1 MTSDANGNYTNAYTY
16 GLDRISVD
24 KLSPNSDAKTD
35 PLFYLYD
42 GRGSV
47 ANTTNSLG
55 QVRDKYRY
63 DPYGEVKHGGF
74 WGSNGTH
81 YENFYGY
88 NGEDYNRLSGLE
100 YLRARYYEPESGR
113 FLTRDSYLGPLDTPE
128 NYEIINYINDVS
140 LENPEVLMTSDAN
153 GNYTNAY
160 TYGLDR
166 ISVDKLSPN
175 SDAKTDPLFYL
186 YDGRGSVANTTNS
199 LGQVRDKYRYDP
211 YGEVKHGGFWGSNGT
226 HYENFYGYNGEDYN
240 RLSGLEYLRARYYEP
255 ESGRFL
261 TRDSYLGDVMQP
273 LTLNRYAYALNNP
286 MMYTDPSGHWP
297 GWLDKAA
304 SSAKNFVSNA
314 VDTVSNYVS
323 KAVSYVEDV
332 VSTGWGYVKKAY
344 NYVADNVK
352 SWVNSTKEKAKS
364 FVTEAEQKISSAKE
378 NIKNTANKIVQLAK
392 PVISTMSHPNE
403 VVRLAMDTIKKGCE
417 GDQYVAS
424 QAYKYSDNIIK
435 VATGVAAVVAG
446 VAAITIA
453 APVILPA
460 LAAGFLEMGIVA
472 IGAATLGTTATAM
485 GASEISDGLFGVNPT
500 RELASNVGISNEDY
514 DLMFAMVTGGA
525 SIGANYLATISQ
537 TSKPLPQNT
546 TNNTEVEGNPKIQI
560 KNPKDAGL
568 KPVTKGGVNTT
579 KINTPSA
586 NTKVINAPEVKAPNV
601 IKSSEVT
608 GNWENYLGG
617 NTTNIN
623 PRTGQVDPN
632 RIFSADGTKSIRFD
646 SHEMNSMGTTKF
658 HYHMETW
665 TYDAVNDTMT
675 VTNTLQRIK

>member
-1 MTSDANGNYTNAYTY
+1 
-16 GLDRISVD
+16 
-24 KLSPNSDAKTD
+24 
-35 PLFYLYD
+35 
-42 GRGSV
+42 
-47 ANTTNSLG
+47 
-55 QVRDKYRY
+55 
-63 DPYGEVKHGGF
+63 
-74 WGSNGTH
+74 
-81 YENFYGY
+81 
-88 NGEDYNRLSGLE
+88 
-100 YLRARYYEPESGR
+100 
-113 FLTRDSYLGPLDTPE
+113 
-128 NYEIINYINDVS
+128 
-140 LENPEVLMTSDAN
+140 MTSDAN

-304 SSAKNFVSNA
+304 SSVKNFASKA
-314 VDTVSNYVS
+314 MDTVSNV
-323 KAVSYVEDV
+323 VSYVGDV
-332 VSTGWGYVKKAY
+332 ASNVWDRAKQAY

-352 SWVNSTKEKAKS
+352 SWYNSTKKTVDS
-364 FVTEAEQKISSAKE
+364 YVTKAEQKISSAKE
-378 NIKNTANKIVQLAK
+378 NIKNTANKMVQLAK
-392 PVISTMSHPNE
+392 PVISTISHPNE

-417 GDQYVAS
+417 GAQYVAS
-424 QAYKYSDNIIK
+424 QVYKYSDNIIK
-435 VATGVAAVVAG
+435 VATGVVAVVAG

-460 LAAGFLEMGIVA
+460 LAAGALEMGIVA
-472 IGAATLGTTATAM
+472 IGTAALGTTATAM
-485 GASEISDGLFGVNPT
+485 GASEISGGLFGVNPT

-514 DLMFAMVTGGA
+514 DLMFTMVTGGA
-525 SIGANYLATISQ
+525 SIGANYLAPISQ

-568 KPVTKGGVNTT
+568 KPVTKVAGNPIDVN
-579 KINTPSA
+579 
-586 NTKVINAPEVKAPNV
+586 KVIDSATQAKKGGETVLGHALQKHAGRNPDIWGKVKGG
-601 IKSSEVT
+601 SEQINETALNHLNDILNGSGEFKVF
-608 GNWENYLGG
+608 
-617 NTTNIN
+617 TTDKGVQFLEKMLPDGRGVRLNM
-623 PRTGQVDPN
+623 
-632 RIFSADGTKSIRFD
+632 DGTFKGFIDQVR
-646 SHEMNSMGTTKF
+646 
-658 HYHMETW
+658 
-665 TYDAVNDTMT
+665 
-675 VTNTLQRIK
+675 